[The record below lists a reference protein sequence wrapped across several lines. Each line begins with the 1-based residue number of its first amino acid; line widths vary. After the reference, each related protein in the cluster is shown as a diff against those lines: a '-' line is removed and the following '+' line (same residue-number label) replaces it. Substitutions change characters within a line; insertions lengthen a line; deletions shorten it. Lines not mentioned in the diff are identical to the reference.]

1 MSRKAII
8 ICIDGCGPEY
18 LHSGKVSFIKRVGEE
33 GCYLEGNSMIPSVTN
48 VNAVSILTGNYPE
61 EHGITTNYYFDR
73 ETGREVY
80 MESPDFIKT
89 STLIEKGQQMGLKTA
104 LITSKDK
111 LRSLLNRGA
120 TTSFSAE
127 KPLPWIVKL
136 LGPPPPIY
144 STDVDIWLIKA
155 LRELILK
162 EDSTLVYAMTT
173 DYAMHKYAPEEQE
186 SKQHME
192 GIDEALQQTIETL
205 EARGDDILL
214 CITADHGMS
223 EKNKAVNL
231 ELVLRAHG
239 ISSRMNT
246 IITDRYVVHHRNL
259 GGAAYIYLK
268 NAHDESKC
276 FEVLKEA
283 EGVEVALPLDQA
295 SKLYHL
301 DKMRMGD
308 FLVLGKKNYVFGL
321 IEQKITK
328 VSLRS
333 HGSLYEKRVPIIVN
347 LPKSELDVSLCENKD
362 LASLVMNW
370 CSIKP

>member
-1 MSRKAII
+1 MGKRVII
-8 ICIDGCGPEY
+8 VCLDGCGPEY
-18 LHSGKVSFIKRVGEE
+18 LHSSRVSFIKRLGEE

-48 VNAVSILTGNYPE
+48 VNAVSILTGKYPE
-61 EHGITTNYYFDR
+61 EHGITTNYYFER

-80 MESPDFIKT
+80 MESPEFIKT
-89 STLIEKGQQMGLKTA
+89 STLLEQGVEMGLRTA
-104 LITSKDK
+104 LLTSKDK

-127 KPLPWIVKL
+127 KPLPWVTRL

-144 STDVDIWLIKA
+144 SVNVDIWLMKA
-155 LRELILK
+155 LRELMLK
-162 EDSTLVYAMTT
+162 EGSPLVFVMTT
-173 DYAMHKYAPEEQE
+173 DYAMHKYAPEDKE
-186 SKQHME
+186 SKRHME
-192 GIDEALQQTIETL
+192 GIDEALRGTMETL
-205 EARGDDILL
+205 EARGEEVLL

-223 EKNKAVNL
+223 EKDRAVNP
-231 ELVLRAHG
+231 ELVLKAHG

-246 IITDRYVVHHRNL
+246 IIADRYVVHHRNL

-268 NAHDESKC
+268 NADDASKC
-276 FEVLKEA
+276 LKVLRET
-283 EGVEVALPLDQA
+283 EGVESALHVDQA

-321 IEQKITK
+321 TEHETTE

-333 HGSLYEKRVPIIVN
+333 HGSLHERRVPIIVN
-347 LPKSELDVSLCENKD
+347 LPKSELEGPLCENKD
-362 LASLVMNW
+362 LASLVLNW
-370 CSIKP
+370 YMI